1 MGSVLR
7 SWIRP
12 RSRLGALSAWSR
24 NSTLGVVDIV
34 CRGGMVA
41 IVDLAVAA
49 GVVVSAVFY
58 WCQDILSTR
67 TVVGLFV
74 FVWTGRD
81 LC

>member
-1 MGSVLR
+1 
-7 SWIRP
+7 
-12 RSRLGALSAWSR
+12 
-24 NSTLGVVDIV
+24 
-34 CRGGMVA
+34 MVA

-74 FVWTGRD
+74 FVSTGRD